1 MEEKLF
7 KELSRKERM
16 DEMLVHVNQ
25 MLRRIHP
32 DRGLAVNFLKMTDDD
47 LRSFSDWDRKRFG
60 LHTGMECFIILE
72 WERAAT
78 KSHILYV
85 IDVSADSELT
95 AMDELF
101 HLLSYKF

>member
-7 KELSRKERM
+7 KELIRKERM

-47 LRSFSDWDRKRFG
+47 LQSFSDWDRKRFG
-60 LHTGMECFIILE
+60 LYTGMECFIVTE
-72 WERAAT
+72 WEPEAT
-78 KSHILYV
+78 KACVLYV
-85 IDVSADSELT
+85 VDISADSELT

>member
-7 KELSRKERM
+7 KELTRKERM

-32 DRGLAVNFLKMTDDD
+32 NRGLVVNYLKMTDND
-47 LRSFSDWDRKRFG
+47 LESFSDWDRKRFV
-60 LHTGMECFIILE
+60 LHTGLEYFIVTE
-72 WERAAT
+72 WEPGATRAYV
-78 KSHILYV
+78 LYV
-85 IDVSADSELT
+85 VDVSADSELT

-101 HLLSYKF
+101 HLLSHKF

>member
-7 KELSRKERM
+7 KELTRKERM

-32 DRGLAVNFLKMTDDD
+32 DRGLAVNFLKITKDD
-47 LRSFSDWDRKRFG
+47 LQSFSDWDRKRLG

-85 IDVSADSELT
+85 VDVSADSELT

>member
-7 KELSRKERM
+7 KKLSRKERM

-32 DRGLAVNFLKMTDDD
+32 DRGLVVSYIKMADEDLK
-47 LRSFSDWDRKRFG
+47 SFSDWDRKRFR
-60 LHTGMECFIILE
+60 LHTELEYFIVVE
-72 WERAAT
+72 WEPAAT
-78 KSHILYV
+78 KACVLYV
-85 IDVSADSELT
+85 VDVSADSELT

>member
-60 LHTGMECFIILE
+60 LHTMVASNELDNINLAD
-72 WERAAT
+72 ERAHAMQIISAMRTVGWWIIT
-78 KSHILYV
+78 KG
-85 IDVSADSELT
+85 
-95 AMDELF
+95 LF
-101 HLLSYKF
+101 FGGDGK

>member
-7 KELSRKERM
+7 KELTRKERM

-32 DRGLAVNFLKMTDDD
+32 DRGLAVNFLKITDDD
-47 LRSFSDWDRKRFG
+47 LQSFSDWDRKRFG
-60 LHTGMECFIILE
+60 LYTGMECFIIME
-72 WERAAT
+72 WERAST
-78 KSHILYV
+78 RSRILYV
-85 IDVSADSELT
+85 VDISADSELT
-95 AMDELF
+95 AMNELF